1 MKSEISKQ
9 FLMLQNKPVIV
20 HAIAA
25 FEQCGEIDEII
36 VVVASEELEYFKTNI
51 LNKFHFKKVKGLVAG
66 GLERQQSAYN
76 GIKSVSRESEII
88 LIHDGAR
95 PFVSQETIISCIDEA
110 KICGAVSAGMPS
122 KDTIKLV
129 DLNNIV
135 ISTPPRERVWQT
147 QTPQVFKH
155 ALILEA
161 HETAKQKGIMATDD
175 AMLVE
180 ILEHPVKM
188 VAATY
193 ENIKI
198 TTPEDLLIGEQFIKG
213 NSK

>member
-1 MKSEISKQ
+1 
-9 FLMLQNKPVIV
+9 
-20 HAIAA
+20 
-25 FEQCGEIDEII
+25 
-36 VVVASEELEYFKTNI
+36 
-51 LNKFHFKKVKGLVAG
+51 
-66 GLERQQSAYN
+66 
-76 GIKSVSRESEII
+76 
-88 LIHDGAR
+88 
-95 PFVSQETIISCIDEA
+95 
-110 KICGAVSAGMPS
+110 MPS